1 MIPLNN
7 SFYETINSKKK
18 FRNRMVDY
26 KEKTP
31 RQIVSEKKIEA
42 FDPYLRTFI
51 NGSLIKK

>member
-1 MIPLNN
+1 LTPLNN

-18 FRNRMVDY
+18 FRNRTVEY

-51 NGSLIKK
+51 NGGLIKR

>member
-1 MIPLNN
+1 
-7 SFYETINSKKK
+7 
-18 FRNRMVDY
+18 MVDY